1 MKGPRKKKNS
11 DNEWSSAAPTWDN
24 DNTCGAHKMYKYIG
38 KDNRETIKIQ
48 TNSILIHM
56 AQCARIVS
64 DPYHTH
70 KLDMRCYGSY
80 GSTYGW

>member
-48 TNSILIHM
+48 TNFILIRM
-56 AQCARIVS
+56 A
-64 DPYHTH
+64 
-70 KLDMRCYGSY
+70 
-80 GSTYGW
+80 